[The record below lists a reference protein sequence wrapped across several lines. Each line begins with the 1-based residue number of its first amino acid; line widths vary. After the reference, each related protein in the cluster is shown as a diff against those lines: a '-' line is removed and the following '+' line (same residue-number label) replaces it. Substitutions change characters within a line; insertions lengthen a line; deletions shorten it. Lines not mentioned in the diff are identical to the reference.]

1 MYLFLFNYIKPTK
14 EGYTSLW
21 IPAKN
26 AQEAIEKLKDKN
38 LNVCYNVISVSKP
51 LSKDWS

>member
-1 MYLFLFNYIKPTK
+1 MYLFLFNYLKPTK

-26 AQEAIEKLKDKN
+26 SQEAIEKLKNKN
-38 LNVCYNVISVSKP
+38 LNVFFKVVSVSKP